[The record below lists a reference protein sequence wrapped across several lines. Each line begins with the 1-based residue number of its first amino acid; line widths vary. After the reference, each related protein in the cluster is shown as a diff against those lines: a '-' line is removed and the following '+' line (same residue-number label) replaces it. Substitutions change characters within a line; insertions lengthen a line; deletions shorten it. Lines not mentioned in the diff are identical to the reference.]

1 MNQAPLLMLG
11 IFAALSTSW
20 FGLVVWPQI
29 QLGALKP
36 VEIEETGEIYPSARP
51 GLAQQGAEVYRA
63 NNCAACHSQQ
73 VRPGADINRGWGP
86 RRTVA
91 QDYLFDAPVMLGS
104 SRIGPD
110 LANIGA
116 RQLDDNWHLIHLYK
130 PRLIVEK
137 SSMPSYRF
145 LFTKRALDAGAKPSP
160 NALKLSPEETK
171 RLEGYE
177 MVPKPDALAL
187 VAYLRSLRADAPLF
201 EAPLPAKPGLKP
213 AKLSAPSTN
222 SPAKK

>member
-1 MNQAPLLMLG
+1 MNHATLLVLG

-29 QLGALKP
+29 QLGALQP
-36 VEIEETGEIYPSARP
+36 VEIEETGQIYPSARS

-63 NNCAACHSQQ
+63 NNCAACHTQQ
-73 VRPGADINRGWGP
+73 VRPGADIARGWGA

-91 QDYLFDAPVMLGS
+91 QDYLFDSPVMLGS

-116 RQLDDNWHLIHLYK
+116 RQIDDNWHLVHLYK
-130 PRLIVEK
+130 PRLVAEK
-137 SSMPSYRF
+137 SIMPSYRF
-145 LFTKRALDAGAKPSP
+145 LFSKRALGAKPSP
-160 NALKLSPEETK
+160 NALKLPPEEAQ
-171 RLEGYE
+171 RLAGHE
-177 MVPKPDALAL
+177 MVPKADALAL
-187 VAYLRSLRADAPLF
+187 VAYLRSLRSDAPLF
-201 EAPLPAKPGLKP
+201 EAPLPAKPKTKP
-213 AKLSAPSTN
+213 AVLSAPSTN